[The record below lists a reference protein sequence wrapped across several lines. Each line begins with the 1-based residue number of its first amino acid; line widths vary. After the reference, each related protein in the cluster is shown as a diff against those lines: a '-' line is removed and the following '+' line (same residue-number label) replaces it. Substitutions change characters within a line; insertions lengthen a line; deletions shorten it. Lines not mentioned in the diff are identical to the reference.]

1 MSFAIGFLTH
11 AKFDKKELDMNIQT
25 INANTWRIK
34 MFKRFYLSVAPQLF
48 KKQNLVLNIGH

>member
-25 INANTWRIK
+25 IMQIPGELRCSNGFIFQWHLNSLKNKTW
-34 MFKRFYLSVAPQLF
+34 S
-48 KKQNLVLNIGH
+48 